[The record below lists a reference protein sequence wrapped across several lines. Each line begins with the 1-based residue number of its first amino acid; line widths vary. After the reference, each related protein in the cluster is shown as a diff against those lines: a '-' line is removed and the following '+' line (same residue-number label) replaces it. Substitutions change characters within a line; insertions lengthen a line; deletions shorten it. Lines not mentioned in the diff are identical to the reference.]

1 MQPLER
7 DWFARDA
14 REVAVGLL
22 GCTLV
27 RKFTDGAEAAV
38 RITETE
44 AYRGSDDPASHAG
57 RRRTP
62 RNDPMFGRPGTLY
75 VYFTYGMHYCM
86 NIVCEPE
93 GVPAAV
99 LIRGAVPVSGIEH
112 LRARRPGVS
121 DKQLMNGPAK
131 LTKALELDLAFNRY
145 DLLGADGP
153 DESPGSGTLIL
164 LPAESTP
171 KYRATPRIG
180 ISAGTDLLWRY
191 VAEDGKAEDGES
203 RR

>member
-1 MQPLER
+1 MQPIDR

-27 RKFTDGAEAAV
+27 RTFPDGTKAAV
-38 RITETE
+38 RIRETE
-44 AYRGSDDPASHAG
+44 AYRGADDPASHAC

-75 VYFTYGMHYCM
+75 VFFTYGMHYCM

-99 LIRGAVPVSGIEH
+99 LIRGAIPVSGIEH
-112 LRARRPGVS
+112 IRARRPGVS
-121 DKQLMNGPAK
+121 DKLLLNGPAR

-145 DLLGADGP
+145 DLLGAGGP
-153 DESPGSGTLIL
+153 DGETGSEALVL
-164 LPAESTP
+164 LPAESAP
-171 KYRATPRIG
+171 RYKATPRIG
-180 ISAGTDLLWRY
+180 ISAGTELPWRF
-191 VAEDGKAEDGES
+191 VAEHI
-203 RR
+203 